1 VLGFFVLLARRSAM
15 TDPLLRF
22 RAEMPVTG
30 HCAYLNHAGTGP
42 LSRRGAERMAA
53 LADKVSR
60 TGDRVWL
67 ERQREVERV
76 RGMAARLLG
85 SREAHEVAFVE
96 NTSTALSI
104 VAQGLD
110 WQPGDNVVGA
120 ALEFPSNV
128 YPWMQLADK
137 GVEYRRAEERDG
149 RIDPGELLSLIDERT
164 RMLALSWV
172 QYASGFRSDLAL
184 LGRACRERGVL
195 FVVDVIQGL
204 GALPLDVERDL
215 VDVAAASSHKW
226 LLGAEGLGLLYV
238 SDRVI
243 DQLRPARSGW
253 RSMRD
258 TFKWTDY
265 SLSWN
270 DGAKRFE
277 SGTLNVYGIVA
288 LGGSLEI
295 LLEAGAEALEHRVLA
310 LADRA
315 ARGLA
320 DLGFSLVSSRA
331 PGETSGIVAAIHP
344 SLNPSELVRRLDGK
358 DIVVA
363 ARAGRL
369 RFSSHFYNT
378 EEEIDRA
385 LAALQEAGVKQSAQ

>member
-1 VLGFFVLLARRSAM
+1 M

-30 HCAYLNHAGTGP
+30 HCAYLNHAGTAP

-53 LADKVSR
+53 LADTVSR
-60 TGDRVWL
+60 TGDRVWS

-85 SREAHEVAFVE
+85 AREAHEVAFVE

-226 LLGAEGLGLLYV
+226 LLGVEGLGLLYV

-295 LLEAGAEALEHRVLA
+295 LLEAGAEALERRVLA

-331 PGETSGIVAAIHP
+331 PGETSGIVAATHP

-369 RFSSHFYNT
+369 RFSSHFYNS

-385 LAALQEAGVKQSAQ
+385 LAALQEAG

>member
-1 VLGFFVLLARRSAM
+1 M

-53 LADKVSR
+53 LADTVSR
-60 TGDRVWL
+60 TGDRVWS

-85 SREAHEVAFVE
+85 AREAHEIAFVE
-96 NTSTALSI
+96 NTSTALSM

-226 LLGAEGLGLLYV
+226 LLGVEGLGLLYV

-258 TFKWTDY
+258 TFQWTDY
-265 SLSWN
+265 KLRWS

-277 SGTLNVYGIVA
+277 SGTLNAYGIVA

-295 LLEAGAEALEHRVLA
+295 LLEVGAEALERRVLA

-315 ARGLA
+315 ARGLV
-320 DLGFSLVSSRA
+320 DLGFSVISSRA
-331 PGETSGIVAAIHP
+331 PGETSGIVAATHP
-344 SLNPSELVRRLDGK
+344 SLNPSDLVRRLDNK

-363 ARAGRL
+363 ARVGRL

-378 EEEIDRA
+378 EEEVDRA
-385 LAALQEAGVKQSAQ
+385 LEALKAAGG